1 MGGTIL
7 TPIQAQREFN
17 YARNQTNNF
26 GTGPRITTVKLP
38 SEVVNLPK
46 SQTGVTE
53 TKEETPFLSTTD
65 GSNPFLAERV
75 ASIGGVV

>member
-1 MGGTIL
+1 L
-7 TPIQAQREFN
+7 N
-17 YARNQTNNF
+17 NLARNQTNNF
-26 GTGPRITTVKLP
+26 GNGPKVTTITLP
-38 SEVVNLPK
+38 PEVINQPV
-46 SQTGVTE
+46 SQTEVTE